1 MKKNMGNFDRVLRFM
16 IGLTLLFINAKGWI
30 FGPTML
36 VIAIVFLLTG
46 TFGFCPMY
54 ALFGISTRKISK

>member
-1 MKKNMGNFDRVLRFM
+1 MKKNMGNFDRILRTF
-16 IGLTLLFINAKGWI
+16 IGLVLLFINAKGWI

-46 TFGFCPMY
+46 AFGFCPIY
-54 ALFGISTRKISK
+54 ALFHVSSRKLH